1 MLIRKEVNNMS
12 ENKEYVLAVKFRD
25 AKEKLEALKLQ
36 TSEAQQ
42 ALDSAERQL
51 IELLQEQ
58 GKDATARYEGFGYV
72 SINKPRLYANCTKE
86 NLDQLL
92 EFLHSQQREDLIQT
106 VVYPQSLSTFTKEL
120 LEEGKEIPACI
131 SYYLKPT
138 VRYNG
143 V

>member
-1 MLIRKEVNNMS
+1 MS
-12 ENKEYVLAVKFRD
+12 KNLEYELAVKYRD
-25 AKEKLEALKLQ
+25 AKEKLEDLKLQ
-36 TSEAQQ
+36 TSEAQKE
-42 ALDSAERQL
+42 LDLAERQL
-51 IELLQEQ
+51 IEMLQEQ
-58 GKDATARYEGFGYV
+58 GKDATARYEGFGYI
-72 SINKPRLYANCTKE
+72 SINKPRLYANCTKD
-86 NLDQLL
+86 NMDKLFS
-92 EFLHSQQREDLIQT
+92 FLHSVEREDLIQT